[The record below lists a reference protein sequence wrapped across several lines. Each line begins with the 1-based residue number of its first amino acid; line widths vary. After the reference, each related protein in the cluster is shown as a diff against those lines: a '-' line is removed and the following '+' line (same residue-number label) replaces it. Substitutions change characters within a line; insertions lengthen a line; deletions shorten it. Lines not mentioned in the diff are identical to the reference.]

1 MSQFERLLVPGCT
14 ESPACQCGEEMDV
27 ATIEILDSE
36 GKHVRSYS
44 SAKFNFHWQLGYEV
58 EKPFKVT
65 KGTRMVVT
73 AHHDN
78 SANNPSNPAPDQDA
92 IWGEMTSQEMM
103 LPWFGVVVD
112 RAAQPDNIASYRP
125 GDFDGTVPRP
135 PIAGPRPGVPVVQP
149 AILRQTR

>member
-1 MSQFERLLVPGCT
+1 
-14 ESPACQCGEEMDV
+14 
-27 ATIEILDSE
+27 
-36 GKHVRSYS
+36 
-44 SAKFNFHWQLGYEV
+44 
-58 EKPFKVT
+58 
-65 KGTRMVVT
+65 VT

-103 LPWFGVVVD
+103 LPWFGVDVD

-135 PIAGPRPGVPVVQP
+135 PIDGPRPGVPVVQP
-149 AILRQTR
+149 AILRQTK